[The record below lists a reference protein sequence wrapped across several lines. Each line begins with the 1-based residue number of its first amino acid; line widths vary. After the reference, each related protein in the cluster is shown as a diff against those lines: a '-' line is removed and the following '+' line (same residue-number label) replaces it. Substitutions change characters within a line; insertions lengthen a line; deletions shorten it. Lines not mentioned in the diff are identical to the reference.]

1 MFFLR
6 FALVAIAA
14 LLVTTV
20 LLPAHFVAR
29 WLKHPIRKKI
39 EVCWHRAICKILG
52 VKVEVRGTMVQ
63 PSGHGVLI
71 AANHISWLDII
82 VLGSVA
88 PISFVAKNEVKDW
101 AFFGLLAKW
110 QESVFIDRSARLG
123 VKAQADII
131 NQRLLAGD
139 NIVLFPEG
147 TTSDGN
153 FIYPFK
159 SSLFGALG
167 VGNVA
172 ISSPIQ
178 PVSIV
183 YNKLCGLPMGR
194 FKRPLAAWPGDIEIG
209 PHLMGV
215 ISEPHLGVVV
225 SFGEP
230 VAQSEAMNRKEI
242 TMVVQTRVAEMTSRA
257 LRGR

>member
-1 MFFLR
+1 MFYFR
-6 FALVAIAA
+6 FVLVVVAA
-14 LLVTTV
+14 LLVTAV
-20 LLPAHFVAR
+20 LLPAHIIAR
-29 WLKHPIRKKI
+29 WRKHSIHKKI
-39 EVCWHRAICKILG
+39 EVRWHRAICAILG
-52 VKVEVRGTMVQ
+52 IKIEVRGTMVQ
-63 PSGHGVLI
+63 PAGHGVLI
-71 AANHISWLDII
+71 ASNHISWIDII
-82 VLGSVA
+82 VLGSIA
-88 PISFVAKNEVKDW
+88 PISFVAKQEVKDW
-101 AFFGLLAKW
+101 PVFGALAKW
-110 QESVFIDRSARLG
+110 QNSVFIDRSTRLG
-123 VKAQADII
+123 AKEQANII
-131 NQRLLAGD
+131 NQRLLDGD

-167 VGNVA
+167 VGDAA

-178 PVSIV
+178 PVSIA

-215 ISEPHLGVVV
+215 IAEPHLGVVV

-230 VAQSEAMNRKEI
+230 VAQNEGINRKEI
-242 TMVVQTRVAEMTSRA
+242 TMIVQARVAEMTSRA

>member
-1 MFFLR
+1 MLFFR
-6 FALVAIAA
+6 FAWVATAA
-14 LLVTTV
+14 LIVTAV
-20 LLPAHFVAR
+20 LLPAHMIAR
-29 WLKHPIRKKI
+29 WLRHPIRKNI
-39 EVCWHRAICKILG
+39 ERRWHRAICKILG
-52 VKVEVRGTMVQ
+52 IKVEVRGSMVQ

-88 PISFVAKNEVKDW
+88 PISFVAKDEVKDW
-101 AFFGLLAKW
+101 AIFGTLAVW
-110 QESVFIDRSARLG
+110 QESVFIDRTTRLG
-123 VKAQADII
+123 AKAQAEII
-131 NQRLLAGD
+131 NKRLLDGD

-167 VGNVA
+167 VGAAA

-178 PVSIV
+178 PVSV
-183 YNKLCGLPMGR
+183 AYNKLCGLPMGR
-194 FKRPLAAWPGDIEIG
+194 FKRPLAAWPGDIEIV
-209 PHLMGV
+209 PHLIGV

-230 VAQSEAMNRKEI
+230 VEQCEGMNRKEI
-242 TMVVQTRVAEMTSRA
+242 TQIVQERVAEMTSLA